1 MIRKPSM
8 KPGTKRLKRRAVGV
22 ADSYVAQ
29 VTDEEAQQVADAY
42 KQAADETKNSVKSTL
57 KVS

>member
-1 MIRKPSM
+1 M
-8 KPGTKRLKRRAVGV
+8 KPGMKRLKRRAAGV

-29 VTDEEAQQVADAY
+29 VTDEEAQAAADAY
-42 KQAADETKNSVKSTL
+42 KRAADEMKNSVKSTL